1 MIKAEVALLPGS
13 VEGILGG
20 PKDVRGGTADVAV
33 PVFWGTK
40 LVSLRDVAVA
50 TVLVA
55 LELIWIYDH

>member
-20 PKDVRGGTADVAV
+20 PKDVRGGNADVAV
-33 PVFWGTK
+33 FWGRK
-40 LVSLRDVAVA
+40 LVSLRNVAVY

-55 LELIWIYDH
+55 LELIWIYDHQ